1 MQVFVSYARIIS
13 PISGVVVAKHTEVG
27 STAMPGAPLLTIE
40 DGSRYRLEVAVEES
54 RLGKIVMGQRARVRI
69 DALGADDL
77 EGDVSEI
84 TPAAD
89 PMSRSYA
96 VKIDLPARQSLRSG
110 LYGVARFASGQR
122 QAILIPQKA
131 VAQRGQLAGVFV
143 VDDAGVARLR
153 LIKTGKS
160 YGESVE
166 ALSGLSDGERIVV
179 DGVALVNDGVKVQ

>member
-1 MQVFVSYARIIS
+1 
-13 PISGVVVAKHTEVG
+13 
-27 STAMPGAPLLTIE
+27 
-40 DGSRYRLEVAVEES
+40 
-54 RLGKIVMGQRARVRI
+54 
-69 DALGADDL
+69 
-77 EGDVSEI
+77 
-84 TPAAD
+84 
-89 PMSRSYA
+89 

-179 DGVALVNDGVKVQ
+179 DGVANVKDGVKVQ